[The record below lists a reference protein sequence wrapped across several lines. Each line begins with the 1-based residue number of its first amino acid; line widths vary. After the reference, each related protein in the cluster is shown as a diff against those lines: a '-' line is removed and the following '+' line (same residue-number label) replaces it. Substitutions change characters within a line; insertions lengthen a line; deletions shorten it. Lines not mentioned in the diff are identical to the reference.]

1 MNKNWFNGIPVA
13 ITVSDT
19 EGRILE
25 MNDASGKVF
34 EKYGGKDLIGN
45 LLKDC
50 HNNNSM
56 AIMNKMLQEGS
67 ANVYT
72 IEKNGIKKMI
82 FQCPWYNNNEIAGL
96 VEFSFVIPAEMPHF
110 VRS

>member
-1 MNKNWFNGIPVA
+1 MSKDWFNGIPVA
-13 ITVSDT
+13 VTVSDT
-19 EGRILE
+19 AGKIIE

-34 EKYGGKDLIGN
+34 EKYGGKGLIGSF
-45 LLKDC
+45 LKDC
-50 HNNNSM
+50 HNTNSL

-67 ANVYT
+67 TNVYT

-82 FQCPWYNNNEIAGL
+82 FQCPWFNNNEIGGL
-96 VEFSFVIPAEMPHF
+96 VEFSFVIPEEMPHF